1 METTISHNNDEEHW
15 YDKNDPMNLNLP
27 ADPNA
32 SRKQVKRGFWHV
44 TINVLLRL
52 YGIIISVLMIAM
64 GGYLEFLIKDNLTPY
79 LKVIEF
85 ALMGAFFIVCGV
97 LTLLIETRNRR
108 TMKHCLS
115 AYFFLGN
122 SLARGIFYA
131 LIGGLTFVQKFE
143 PPYVKGWWVGCAIL
157 GCAACNL
164 LYYPFYWS
172 WRRERD
178 INHDQVVVE
187 AYPEED
193 IYGFKMYQKDAKGQP
208 IKYDPKML
216 GGNATKINFELQTVV
231 VEGDKKGKGKKDKK
245 SKKDKSKSDK
255 PAAADKGKGAE
266 PETQTSTSTTS
277 SYEKP
282 SVIDIKPEPS
292 GAEIAAQ

>member
-1 METTISHNNDEEHW
+1 MESTITHNPDEEHW
-15 YDKNDPMNLNLP
+15 YDKNDPMNLDLP
-27 ADPNA
+27 PNPNA
-32 SRKQVKRGFWHV
+32 ERKQVKRGFWHV
-44 TINVLLRL
+44 TINILLRL
-52 YGIIISVLMIAM
+52 YGLIIAVLMIAM
-64 GGYLEFLIKDNLTPY
+64 GAYLEFLIKDNLTPY
-79 LKVIEF
+79 LKLIEF

-97 LTLLIETRNRR
+97 LTLMIETRNRR

-122 SLARGIFYA
+122 SLARGCFYA
-131 LIGGLTFVQKFE
+131 LVGGLTFVQKFD

-157 GCAACNL
+157 GCAGCNL
-164 LYYPFYWS
+164 IYFPFYWS

-178 INHDQVVVE
+178 INHNQVVQE

-208 IKYDPKML
+208 LKYDPKML
-216 GGNATKINFELQTVV
+216 GGNATKKNFELQTVV
-231 VEGDKKGKGKKDKK
+231 VEADKKGKGK
-245 SKKDKSKSDK
+245 KKDKSKSDK
-255 PAAADKGKGAE
+255 TSDAE
-266 PETQTSTSTTS
+266 KRKSSEQSSTTQTTTTAS
-277 SYEKP
+277 SYEKS